1 MHLQGVLMKKMMVW
15 VAAVVAMAS
24 GVLRAQD
31 IAGTWQGTLEAGKS
45 LRTVVKIEKADAGW
59 KGNLYSIDQGGPPLA
74 LSKVSALGGT
84 VKFSIIA
91 VGGDYTATLSSDGGT
106 MNGTMS
112 QGGNPM
118 PLVLTKVK
126 PETAWAIPEQPKR
139 LPPMA
144 ADANPSFEVATIKP
158 TKPDQPGKYF
168 SVRGNRFSTYNT
180 TLVDMLS
187 FAYGIHAKQIVGAP
201 AWVESDKFDI
211 AAQPDTEGSP
221 SDKQWKGMMI
231 KLIAD
236 RFGLTFHH
244 DKKELAVYAITVA
257 KGGPKLTPSQ
267 NNDSGLPGNFF
278 RNLGQMTNVNSTVED
293 FARTMQAAV
302 LDRPVLDQ
310 TGIAGRFDFTL
321 TWTPDESQFG
331 GMGVKVPPPS
341 EKADAPPGLFTAM
354 PEQLGLKL
362 DATKAAV
369 DVFVI
374 DHVQKPSEN

>member
-1 MHLQGVLMKKMMVW
+1 MKKMMLW
-15 VAAVVAMAS
+15 VAGVLAVAT

-45 LRTVVKIEKADAGW
+45 LRTVVKIEKADPGW
-59 KGNLYSIDQGGPPLA
+59 KGNLYSIDQGGQPLA
-74 LSKVSALGGT
+74 LSKVSVQAGT

-91 VGGDYTATLSSDGGT
+91 VGGEYAGTLSSDGGT
-106 MNGTMS
+106 MNGAVS
-112 QGGNPM
+112 QGGNPL

-126 PETAWAIPEQPKR
+126 PETAWAIPEPSKR

-144 ADANPSFEVATIKP
+144 ADADPSFEVATIKP

-168 SVRGNRFSTYNT
+168 SVRDNRFSTYNT
-180 TLVDMLS
+180 TLADMLS

-201 AWVESDKFDI
+201 AWVQTDKFDI
-211 AAQPDTEGSP
+211 AAQPDIEGSP

-244 DKKELAVYAITVA
+244 DKKELSVYAVTVA
-257 KGGPKLTPSQ
+257 KGGSKLTPSQ
-267 NNDSGLPGNFF
+267 GNDSGLPGNFF
-278 RNLGQMTNVNSTVED
+278 RNLGQMTNSNSTVED

-302 LDRPVLDQ
+302 LDRPVIDQ
-310 TGIAGRFDFTL
+310 TGIPGRFDFTL

-331 GMGVKVPPPS
+331 GMGIKVPPPS